1 MLDTA
6 NTGRWKDVVQNDAR
20 SHNPLPGRSQRGRTR
35 NQSFVHEEWAGSGEW
50 VTSGWTGGQ
59 WGVSRRGELH
69 WDSRHVK
76 CRVGRHETQN
86 KSWGGGQGTS
96 STPPYVRKREV
107 GDNNKKAFESHA
119 PGTRSG
125 NPAVSVM
132 VCVHGRAC
140 GVIGMLRVVC
150 LMSSHTVRHVSVL
163 CTSYCIRARATVQR
177 P

>member
-1 MLDTA
+1 MW
-6 NTGRWKDVVQNDAR
+6 RWMHVVQNDAR

-86 KSWGGGQGTS
+86 KSWGVAKGQAPLRHMWAWAIIRFTRNSRRTVFQPGGGETYRS
-96 STPPYVRKREV
+96 LRHYEIPPCRRFGSRGLNGSASTPCRYIRK
-107 GDNNKKAFESHA
+107 GFA
-119 PGTRSG
+119 PRW
-125 NPAVSVM
+125 
-132 VCVHGRAC
+132 GRFQC
-140 GVIGMLRVVC
+140 
-150 LMSSHTVRHVSVL
+150 
-163 CTSYCIRARATVQR
+163 
-177 P
+177 